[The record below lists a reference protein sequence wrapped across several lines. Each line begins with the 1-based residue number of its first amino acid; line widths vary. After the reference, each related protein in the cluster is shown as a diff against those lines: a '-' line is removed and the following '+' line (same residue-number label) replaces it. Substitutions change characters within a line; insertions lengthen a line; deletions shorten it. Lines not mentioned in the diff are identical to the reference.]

1 MKFQLVLQ
9 WPTSS
14 ATDFDLFI
22 EMESELLDH
31 LDESELVDGHDMGAE
46 QMNIFIHTDEPHETL
61 QRAQEILGDFEL
73 WPEVRVA
80 YRDTAGSEYTII
92 WPADLKSFSVS

>member
-9 WPTSS
+9 WPTSP
-14 ATDFDLFI
+14 ATDFDDFI

-31 LDESELVDGHDMGAE
+31 LDESELVDGHDMGSG
-46 QMNIFIHTDEPHETL
+46 QMNIFISTDEPHETL
-61 QRAQEILGDFEL
+61 QRAQEILGDFKI

-80 YRDTAGSEYTII
+80 YRDTAGGEYTIM
-92 WPADLKSFSVS
+92 WPADLEHFSVS